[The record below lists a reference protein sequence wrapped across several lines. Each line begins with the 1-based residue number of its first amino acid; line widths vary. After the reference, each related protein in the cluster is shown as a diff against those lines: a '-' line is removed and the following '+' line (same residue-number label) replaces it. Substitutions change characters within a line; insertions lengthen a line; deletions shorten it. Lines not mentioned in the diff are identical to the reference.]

1 MLLDLVLSEPEHD
14 WFATEADKVDLFVNR
29 LGVPVQALP
38 HRTYESKKTANT
50 ANSTNTPNSA
60 NSANTT
66 HTPSLVTTRYCVQK
80 LAVFLEGDPARV
92 HFVCL
97 VTEPKAREVEAF
109 IADHARLLS
118 HLDAWT
124 LVAAGPQAVVHE
136 DACAS
141 AFARGLAAI
150 TNTPRLDSAAVEAYF
165 RMRRAVEREEF
176 SALSVEDLR
185 RFRDCHARW
194 GGALSVQY
202 THWLQHGSIAV
213 ATTHLQPRHGSSGGI
228 LITRPL
234 PHSYSQFGSTPGI
247 A

>member
-1 MLLDLVLSEPEHD
+1 
-14 WFATEADKVDLFVNR
+14 
-29 LGVPVQALP
+29 VPVQALP

-150 TNTPRLDSAAVEAYF
+150 TNTPRLDSAAVEASF

-176 SALSVEDLR
+176 SALSVEER
-185 RFRDCHARW
+185 PQPPAPIAR
-194 GGALSVQY
+194 S
-202 THWLQHGSIAV
+202 
-213 ATTHLQPRHGSSGGI
+213 
-228 LITRPL
+228 PL
-234 PHSYSQFGSTPGI
+234 GYSRLL
-247 A
+247 